1 MVKFTGK
8 VIQGNDNTTKLLNE
22 IKSSCTQYPTLNK
35 DEEQELIYKYK
46 DNREELNRLLIL
58 HNIRSVFS
66 IAKRYS
72 SKVDDFDSLVMDGIL
87 GLCEAAKRFD
97 ITKDIKFITYAY
109 IWIRKYILQGF
120 YAKNVKVDQQSIS
133 LNSMLSSGNSSS
145 DGDSTVEDVVNTK
158 LDSTIYIPTLE
169 DQLSANEQHNI
180 YNELLNNVMN
190 DTSLSSNDKAIFSD
204 LFINNEKVSDVAF
217 KMNIQPKEVS
227 NVKKKILLRLKS
239 YLSNTYNINSYS
251 DIGVV

>member
-1 MVKFTGK
+1 
-8 VIQGNDNTTKLLNE
+8 
-22 IKSSCTQYPTLNK
+22 
-35 DEEQELIYKYK
+35 
-46 DNREELNRLLIL
+46 
-58 HNIRSVFS
+58 
-66 IAKRYS
+66 
-72 SKVDDFDSLVMDGIL
+72 
-87 GLCEAAKRFD
+87 
-97 ITKDIKFITYAY
+97 
-109 IWIRKYILQGF
+109 
-120 YAKNVKVDQQSIS
+120 
-133 LNSMLSSGNSSS
+133 MLSSGNSSS

-227 NVKKKILLRLKS
+227 NVKKKILLKLRS